1 MVGAGPGVIY
11 AEASCPDS
19 DGDAMPFDPD
29 RPTSTTAAS
38 SAYAPG
44 PKPAARPLSAAAR
57 ARAGVPLEPALNLWG
72 GLRRPED
79 ATDLPV
85 IDADRA
91 GTVILPERA
100 RPSLQQIQASN
111 WPTLSVLRRTWIRMR
126 SSMIETPLLRSA
138 RVDAEL
144 GGRLLVK
151 AEVLQHTGS
160 FKYRGAYNRLE
171 LMSPEMRARGVVGY
185 SSGNH
190 AQGLAAAAR
199 EFGAPAVIVM
209 PADAP
214 RTKIEG
220 VLAYGAEIVFYD
232 RLSDDRVGITRRI
245 GAERGMAVVSAYDD
259 RDVIAG
265 QGSIAV
271 EMLDQAESLGQR
283 PDVVVVPC
291 GGGGLA
297 AGTGLC
303 LQALPDRPALVIAE
317 PAGHDDTARSI
328 AEGRRI
334 GNAPGVRTICDA
346 LATPI
351 PGALTFAINAQVV
364 DAAVAVTDADVARA
378 MLYAFA
384 RFKLVVEPGG
394 AAALAAVLAG
404 RVPVAGRTVMVVLTG
419 GNVDPDT
426 FAKALTDAQ
435 ADRGHP
441 I

>member
-1 MVGAGPGVIY
+1 
-11 AEASCPDS
+11 
-19 DGDAMPFDPD
+19 MPFDPD
-29 RPTSTTAAS
+29 RPTPPTADPVT
-38 SAYAPG
+38 AYAPG

-57 ARAGVPLEPALNLWG
+57 AGAGMPLTRRADGWATVAD
-72 GLRRPED
+72 D
-79 ATDLPV
+79 ATSLPPV
-85 IDADRA
+85 DAGRA
-91 GTVILPERA
+91 GTVALPPRA
-100 RPSLQQIQASN
+100 RPTVQQIQASN
-111 WPTLSVLRRTWIRMR
+111 WPTLAVLRRTWIRQR

-138 RVDAEL
+138 RVDDEL

-171 LMSPEMRARGVVGY
+171 LMSPELRARGVVGY

-220 VLAYGAEIVFYD
+220 VAAYGGEIVFYD
-232 RLSDDRVGITRRI
+232 RAREDRVAITRRI
-245 GAERGMAVVSAYDD
+245 GAERGMTVVSAYDD
-259 RDVIAG
+259 RDVISG

-271 EMLDQAESLGQR
+271 EMLDQAESIGQR

-303 LQALPDRPALVIAE
+303 LQAMPDRPALVIVE

-328 AEGRRI
+328 AEGRRLP
-334 GNAPGVRTICDA
+334 NPPGIRTICDA

-351 PGALTFAINAQVV
+351 PGALTYAINAQVV
-364 DAAVAVTDADVARA
+364 DAAVAVTDADIAHA

-394 AAALAAVLAG
+394 AAALAAVLSG
-404 RVPVAGRTVMVVLTG
+404 RVPVRGRSVMVVLTG
-419 GNVDPDT
+419 GNVDPET
-426 FAKALTDAQ
+426 FAAALTVAQ
-435 ADRGHP
+435 AALDEP
-441 I
+441 V